1 MTRFD
6 DLAFRW
12 LNQLG
17 YTAEP
22 SVLHVR
28 GRTVEKTHPFALEI
42 ETLLKPDGAIRAR
55 AVFDVEGVP
64 TVVFVD
70 EHGADA
76 NRPTLDAI
84 RKRIWNQNLATVVIE
99 LGEAEAT
106 AVPARRLA
114 DARETLRIDEARV
127 DGPFSALDVASANL
141 TRRKPEWFDMK
152 ARVDAKLLENL
163 NWAVVGIAS
172 TGFEA
177 SARLNEED
185 ARELAELLM
194 GQVLFIC
201 YLEHRGIAGETY
213 RSRRD
218 VRAMHGL
225 VAEADHNGVRRLIE
239 CLREDFNGDF
249 LGDDRHHPW
258 NVLSKT
264 GFEALDAFLRQ
275 TDLETGQQ
283 AFWNYDFSFIPVELL
298 SGLYEVFLS
307 TEEQAD
313 NGAYYTPRHLA
324 VLAIDQAL
332 DASAAL
338 LNETIFDG
346 ACGSGILLTT
356 AYRRLIALAE
366 YAAGAPLGF
375 TERGELL
382 KRSIFGGDINP
393 MACRVTAFSLY
404 LSLLEGLSP
413 KDIYEAQEKDGTRLP
428 TLEGTNLVRGRD
440 RADFFSEAHGFAG
453 RRFSIIVSNPPWAE
467 PAGGTLT
474 SMDIWAKAAGLP
486 IARRQI
492 AGAFT
497 ERALEFLAAGGVAC
511 FILPIGQFLAPTS
524 ADYVGRLLRG
534 YRPLRLTNFGDLQNL
549 LFPSAENTCHIFLCR
564 RRAPEARGPALME
577 EFEYLVPKADLS
589 LVYGRLTMQ
598 SADRH
603 IVSTQSVIDDPK
615 LLVASMW
622 GDANDLAIWSR
633 LAIRGRLA
641 DFWDGPPLFRRW
653 VKRKGI
659 HRADKSRQAVSAE
672 PLRAMRHVSV
682 EALRSG
688 SPVLHRDL
696 LRSWPEETKTVV
708 GLSDEIQ
715 RVFDGPRV
723 LFPDGFSREEPNI
736 RAVYFDGLATF
747 TSSVGVIAGKAEHAD
762 LLKFLA
768 AYLRSALARY
778 FLVIN
783 GWKRLTDRNAIHLKD
798 VEGFPFFLPEAAPD
812 PKAAAAA
819 LQKVVGRL
827 DEIAA
832 LPELAQRDAFDA
844 ARSEIDDAVFQYFG
858 LHGDER
864 ALVLETCEVILPSVR
879 PRNYKSL
886 DTPIQRPAGQED
898 FDRYA
903 RGLAEALTSWRE
915 RMNGQGRF
923 RVEVFVSEGSRQGR
937 VGIARVDYEEAP
949 TGPPFAQARMNDAAV
964 IETLAVLREAGL
976 NVIASGAYMGLVP
989 DIHIWVSGDLYLV
1002 RPLGRR
1008 NWTLRQALRDAERV
1022 VRDVQQR
1029 VQEPRERLPA

>member
-1 MTRFD
+1 MTAPD
-6 DLAFRW
+6 DPALRW
-12 LNQLG
+12 LDQLG

-22 SVLHVR
+22 DVLHIR
-28 GRTVEKTHPFALEI
+28 GCAVEKTHPFALEI

-70 EHGADA
+70 QNGGEAD
-76 NRPTLDAI
+76 RPTLDAI
-84 RKRIWNQNLATVVIE
+84 RKGIWNQNLATVVIE
-99 LGEAEAT
+99 LGETEAT
-106 AVPARRLA
+106 AVPVRRLA
-114 DARETLRIDEARV
+114 DAQETLRIEDARV

-141 TRRKPEWFDMK
+141 TRRKPAWFDMK

-163 NWAVVGIAS
+163 GRAVDGIARN
-172 TGFEA
+172 GLEA

-185 ARELAELLM
+185 GRELAELLM
-194 GQVLFIC
+194 GQVLFIS
-201 YLEHRGIAGETY
+201 YLEHRGIVGKTY
-213 RSRRD
+213 RSRRG
-218 VRAMHGL
+218 VRAMHSL
-225 VAEADHNGVRRLIE
+225 VAEADGDGVRRLIE

-258 NVLSKT
+258 NALAKP
-264 GFEALDAFLRQ
+264 GFETLDAFLQQ

-298 SGLYEVFLS
+298 SGLYETLLS
-307 TEEQAD
+307 SEEQATT
-313 NGAYYTPRHLA
+313 GAYYTPRNLA

-332 DASAAL
+332 DASPAPL
-338 LNETIFDG
+338 EETIFDG

-366 YAAGAPLGF
+366 HAAGAPLGF
-375 TERGELL
+375 TKRGELL

-404 LSLLEGLSP
+404 LSLLEGLDP
-413 KDIYEAQEKDGTRLP
+413 KDIYEAQKKDRTQLP
-428 TLEGTNLVRGRD
+428 SLEGTNLVRGRD
-440 RADFFSEAHGFAG
+440 GADFFSETHGFVG
-453 RRFSIIVSNPPWAE
+453 RRFSMVISNPPWAE
-467 PAGGTLT
+467 PAGGTRT
-474 SMDIWAKAAGLP
+474 SMDDWAKAAGLP

-497 ERALEFLAAGGVAC
+497 ERALEFLAEGGVAC

-524 ADYVGRLLRG
+524 ADYVGRLLRR

-549 LFPSAENTCHIFLCR
+549 LFPSAENTCHIFLGH
-564 RRAPEARGPALME
+564 RRASEASGPAPME
-577 EFEYLVPKADLS
+577 AFEYLVPKADLS

-603 IVSTQSVIDDPK
+603 MVPTQSVMDDPK
-615 LLVASMW
+615 LLVALMW
-622 GDANDLAIWSR
+622 GDANDLAIWAR

-641 DFWDGPPLFRRW
+641 DFWEGPPLFRRW

-659 HRADKSRQAVSAE
+659 HRTDKSRQAVSAV
-672 PLRAMRHVSV
+672 PLHAMRHISV
-682 EALRSG
+682 EALRTG

-696 LRSWPEETKTVV
+696 LRSWPEETETVV
-708 GLSDEIQ
+708 GLSDGVQ
-715 RVFDGPRV
+715 RVFNGPRV

-736 RAVYFDGLATF
+736 RAVYFEGPATF

-778 FLVIN
+778 FLVIH
-783 GWKRLTDRNAIHLKD
+783 GWKRLTDRNAMHLKD
-798 VEGFPFFLPEAAPD
+798 VEGFPFFAPESAPD
-812 PKAAAAA
+812 PKAAGAA
-819 LQKVVGRL
+819 LRKVVDRI

-832 LPELAQRDAFDA
+832 LPEFDQKRAYDA
-844 ARSEIDDAVFQYFG
+844 ARAEIDESIFRYFG
-858 LHGDER
+858 LYEEER

-879 PRNYKSL
+879 PRNYRSL
-886 DTPIQRPAGQED
+886 DTPIQRPAAQTD

-903 RGLAEALTSWRE
+903 TGLADALTSWRE
-915 RMNGQGRF
+915 RTSGRGRF
-923 RVEVFVSEGSRQGR
+923 RVEVFASEGNRQGR
-937 VGIARVDYEEAP
+937 VGIARVHYQEAP
-949 TGPPFAQARMNDAAV
+949 TGPPLAQARMNDAAV

-976 NVIASGAYMGLVP
+976 HVIPSGEHMGLVP
-989 DIHIWVSGDLYLV
+989 DIQIWVGGDLYVV

-1008 NWTLRQALRDAERV
+1008 NWTLRQALRDAERI

-1029 VQEPRERLPA
+1029 VPEIRERLRT